1 MMRLAIMM
9 VMIMISDDGGDNND
23 GRGRY
28 DHGDDQ

>member
-1 MMRLAIMM
+1 MM

-28 DHGDDQ
+28 DHGDDQWW